1 VVDAVNAGRAGAGL
15 VLAVLLPAAAAAGP
29 PSVSALTL
37 DPPSPLATGTVVTF
51 TATASDPD
59 GDPLSF
65 RWDFGDGTP
74 QTAWL
79 PGQSSIAHGYDSA
92 GVFTILV
99 QARDPGGA
107 VAARAT
113 TLVVHEPVPA
123 SAPTRSSTVLV
134 DTVRG
139 RVWTANADH
148 DSVSSFDLD
157 LGDRVELPACD
168 EPNGVALDAAGRL
181 WVPCRGDD
189 TVAVID
195 VATGARVAT
204 VELDWG
210 AAPVAAAATP
220 DGAAVW
226 IAERGPGRVV
236 RRDAATLGV
245 TGAVAVGPDPSALA
259 LSADGATLLV
269 SRRVSAGDSG
279 TVHRIDA
286 LTPGATV
293 AISLSLDS
301 TSPDSGTAG
310 RGLPNALAGLAVAP
324 AGTRAW
330 VVGKKDNV
338 LRGQYREGTSLTFE
352 TTTRAIVAEID
363 LASSQEIV
371 DRRNDVDDQSG
382 ASAIVASPLGS
393 HLFVTFHGSRRLIAF
408 VAASGAEA
416 TRVDVGLGPDGVAID
431 PATRRLYVHSGLDRS
446 IRSFDAAALLD
457 RGETVLPELAVAATV
472 AVEALPAA
480 VYSGKRIFSDARD
493 PRMSQEGYLSCAAC
507 HADGGRDGRV
517 WDFTQFGEGLRET
530 TSLRGV
536 GRAGRGLLHWTGN
549 FDEAQD
555 FETPIREHFGGTG
568 LMSDAQYA
576 SSAPPMGPPK
586 AGRSAAL
593 DALAAYV
600 DSLVEVER
608 SPHRQWDGSPSADG
622 AAGRALFVTAG
633 CVACHSGP
641 SFTDSSLRRRHDVG
655 TLGPGSGGRL
665 GLPLDGLDTPSLLG
679 VWATA
684 PYLHDGS
691 AATLEEVLTLRNPF
705 DQHGQTA
712 ALSSTEIAQLV
723 AFLLELDGAEP
734 PFDGPGATIFADGFE
749 SGDTSAWG
757 GAAT

>member
-1 VVDAVNAGRAGAGL
+1 MSVRRAGVGL
-15 VLAVLLPAAAAAGP
+15 ALVALLPAAAAAGP
-29 PSVSALTL
+29 PSVTAVTL
-37 DPPSPLATGTVVTF
+37 EPSSPVVTGTEVSF

-79 PGQSSIAHGYDSA
+79 PGQSSIAHTYVAA
-92 GVFTILV
+92 GVFTALV

-107 VAARAT
+107 VAARVV
-113 TLVVHEPVPA
+113 TLVVHDPVAPGV
-123 SAPTRSSTVLV
+123 PTRSSTLLV
-134 DTVRG
+134 DAARA
-139 RVWTANADH
+139 RVWSANADH
-148 DSVSSFDLD
+148 DSLSSFDLD
-157 LGDRVELPACD
+157 LGARLEIAACD
-168 EPNGVALDAAGRL
+168 EPRGLALDSFGRL

-189 TVAVID
+189 TIAVID
-195 VATGARVAT
+195 AASATTVAT
-204 VELDWG
+204 VGLDWG
-210 AAPVAAAATP
+210 AAPVAAVATP
-220 DGAAVW
+220 DGAAIW

-236 RRDAATLGV
+236 RRDAATFGV
-245 TGAVAVGPDPSALA
+245 TAVVDVGPDPAALA
-259 LSADGATLLV
+259 MSPDGTTLLV
-269 SRRVSAGDSG
+269 SRLVSSGVAG
-279 TVHRIDA
+279 TVHRVDA
-286 LTPGATV
+286 LAPGAPL
-293 AISLSLDS
+293 AIALPLDS

-310 RGLPNALAGLAVAP
+310 RGLPNALAGLAVSP
-324 AGTRAW
+324 DGTRAW
-330 VVGKKDNV
+330 AVGKKDNV

-363 LASSQEIV
+363 LVSSQEIV
-371 DRRNDVDDQSG
+371 ARRNDVDDQSA

-393 HLFVTFHGSRRLIAF
+393 HLFVTFHGSRRLVAF

-431 PATRRLYVHSGLDRS
+431 PQSRRVYVHSGLDRS
-446 IRSFDAAALLD
+446 IRAFDAAALLD
-457 RGETVLPELAVAATV
+457 RGETVLPQVAVAPTIGTEV
-472 AVEALPAA
+472 LPPA
-480 VYSGKRIFSDARD
+480 VYAGKRIFSDARD
-493 PRMSQEGYLSCAAC
+493 PRMSQEGYLSCGAC

-530 TSLRGV
+530 TTLRGA

-568 LMSDAQYA
+568 LMSDEQYA
-576 SSAPPMGPPK
+576 LSAPPMGPPK
-586 AGRSAAL
+586 AGRSADL

-600 DSLVEVER
+600 DSLDEVER
-608 SPHRQWDGSPSADG
+608 SPHRQADGLPTTDG
-622 AAGRALFVTAG
+622 AAGRALFVAAG

-641 SFTDSSLRRRHDVG
+641 SFTDSSLSLRHDVG
-655 TLGPGSGGRL
+655 TIGPGSGGRL

-691 AATLEEVLTLRNPF
+691 AATLEEVLTSRNPF

-734 PFDGPGATIFADGFE
+734 PFDGPGATVFADGFE
-749 SGDTSAWG
+749 SGDVSAWSSS
-757 GAAT
+757 AP

>member
-1 VVDAVNAGRAGAGL
+1 VSARRTGVGFAL
-15 VLAVLLPAAAAAGP
+15 VALIPAAAAAGP
-29 PSVSALTL
+29 PSVSAVTL
-37 DPPSPLATGTVVTF
+37 DPPSPLGTGTEVIF

-79 PGQSSIAHGYDSA
+79 PGQSSIAHTYLAA
-92 GVFTILV
+92 GVFTALV

-107 VAARAT
+107 IAARAT
-113 TLVVHEPVPA
+113 TLVVHDPVA
-123 SAPTRSSTVLV
+123 EAAPTRSSTVLV
-134 DTVRG
+134 DTGRG
-139 RVWTANADH
+139 RLWTANVDH
-148 DSVSSFDLD
+148 DTVSSFDLD

-168 EPNGVALDAAGRL
+168 EPRGVALDAAGRL

-189 TVAVID
+189 AIAVID
-195 VATGARVAT
+195 VETGARVAT
-204 VELDWG
+204 LELDWG
-210 AAPVAAAATP
+210 TAPVAAVATP

-236 RRDAATLGV
+236 CRDASTLGV
-245 TGAVAVGPDPSALA
+245 TGAVAVGPEPAALA
-259 LSADGATLLV
+259 VSPDGATLLV
-269 SRRVSAGDSG
+269 SRGVSAGTAG
-279 TVHRIDA
+279 TVHRID
-286 LTPGATV
+286 TV
-293 AISLSLDS
+293 APGPPLAIALPLDS

-310 RGLPNALAGLAVAP
+310 RGLPNALAGLAISP
-324 AGTRAW
+324 DGTRAW

-371 DRRNDVDDQSG
+371 GRRNDVDDQSA
-382 ASAIVASPLGS
+382 ASAVLASPLGS
-393 HLFVTFHGSRRLIAF
+393 HLFVTFHGSRRLVAF

-431 PATRRLYVHSGLDRS
+431 PQSRRVYVHSGLDRS
-446 IRSFDAAALLD
+446 IRGFDAAALLD
-457 RGETVLPELAVAATV
+457 RGETVLPQVAVAATV
-472 AVEALPAA
+472 GAEVLPPA
-480 VYSGKRIFSDARD
+480 VYAGKRIFSDARD
-493 PRMSQEGYLSCAAC
+493 PRMSQEGYLSCGAC

-530 TSLRGV
+530 TTLRGA

-576 SSAPPMGPPK
+576 LSAPPMGPPK
-586 AGRSAAL
+586 AGRSVDL

-608 SPHRQWDGSPSADG
+608 SPYREADGSPTADG
-622 AAGRALFVTAG
+622 AAGRALFVAAG
-633 CVACHSGP
+633 CVACHAGP
-641 SFTDSSLRRRHDVG
+641 SFTDSSLRLRHDVG
-655 TLGPGSGGRL
+655 TFGPGSGGRL

-712 ALSSTEIAQLV
+712 ALSSTEIAQLA

-734 PFDGPGATIFADGFE
+734 PFDGPGATVFADGFE
-749 SGDTSAWG
+749 SGDTSAWSV
-757 GAAT
+757 AAP